1 MAGNRMEDHMLKQL
15 LATTALTVAL
25 AGTTWAQTETTEPL
39 VDESAP
45 AAEAAPDSG
54 EAPLVEDDAATAAEE
69 APIVEEGDTTTAEEA
84 APVEEEA
91 TTTAEEVA
99 PVEEEATTAE
109 EAPMVEEGDTTTAQ
123 EVEPA
128 LEGATDADT
137 MAADPADTVVDPAA
151 TMEAQLVPVDIAELT
166 VEELTGASLRNV
178 DGETLGTIDDA
189 LLDDGGNIESL
200 VVSFG
205 GFLGF
210 GKKTVEVALDEVELM
225 KDEGGSV
232 VARTTMTPES
242 LEQRPDYEEPPEA

>member
-15 LATTALTVAL
+15 LATTTLTVAL

-45 AAEAAPDSG
+45 AAEAVPDSG
-54 EAPLVEDDAATAAEE
+54 EAPLVEDNAATAEE

-91 TTTAEEVA
+91 TTAEEMA
-99 PVEEEATTAE
+99 PAEEEATTAE

-242 LEQRPDYEEPPEA
+242 LEQRPDYEQPPEA

>member
-54 EAPLVEDDAATAAEE
+54 EAPLVEDKAATAAEE
-69 APIVEEGDTTTAEEA
+69 APIVEEGDTTTAEEMV
-84 APVEEEA
+84 PVEEE
-91 TTTAEEVA
+91 TRTAEETA
-99 PVEEEATTAE
+99 PIEEEATTAE
-109 EAPMVEEGDTTTAQ
+109 EAPMVEEGDATTAQ

-189 LLDDGGNIESL
+189 LLDEGGNIESL

>member
-1 MAGNRMEDHMLKQL
+1 MAGNRMEDQMLKQL

-54 EAPLVEDDAATAAEE
+54 EAPLVEDNAATAAEE
-69 APIVEEGDTTTAEEA
+69 APIVEEGDTTTAEEMV
-84 APVEEEA
+84 PVEEE
-91 TTTAEEVA
+91 TTTAEETA
-99 PVEEEATTAE
+99 PIEEEATTAE
-109 EAPMVEEGDTTTAQ
+109 EAPMVEEGDATTAQ

-189 LLDDGGNIESL
+189 LLDEGGNIESL